1 MPISSRLSSYLA
13 QHGASYDSCAHELSR
28 SSAETAR
35 RAQIPPHQ
43 LAKSVILEDEAGCV
57 MAIVPADTTI
67 MLGHLSR
74 LLGRKTLRLSDER
87 RIAELFEDCVPGA
100 VPPVGMAWDMQTI
113 VDDELDANE
122 VVYMEGGDHESLL
135 RMSREEF
142 GALMSQARHAHFCK
156 RSWH

>member
-1 MPISSRLSSYLA
+1 MSISSRLSSYLT
-13 QHGASYDSCAHELSR
+13 QRGASYDSCAHQLSR
-28 SSAETAR
+28 SSAETAH

-74 LLGRKTLRLSDER
+74 LLARKTLRLADEQR
-87 RIAELFEDCVPGA
+87 LAELFDDCVPGA
-100 VPPVGMAWDMQTI
+100 VPPVGMAWDMPTI

-122 VVYMEGGDHESLL
+122 VVYMEAGDHENLL
-135 RMSREEF
+135 RMSREQF
-142 GALMSQARHAHFCK
+142 GALMSTAQHAHFCK
-156 RSWH
+156 REWH